1 MMRLHV
7 KSCPY
12 VSVLVS
18 LFLVT
23 LVMPAWGADD
33 AGYSLLLQPSPV
45 DGGSI
50 TPGNGVH
57 KVQIGDQ
64 IKVVAVP
71 SAGYRFLYWI
81 GDVGEVGTAQTT
93 VQMNSPKLVV
103 AVFEREQFEDLPDVI
118 LGGGS
123 SAGGLHASSG
133 SSSSGS
139 SFYGSSAA
147 PEYHYGGYSTTEED
161 DDDGDTEVP
170 EPATLLL
177 LGLGTLATRIRCH
190 KQ

>member
-1 MMRLHV
+1 MMRVHV
-7 KSCPY
+7 KKSCPCWN
-12 VSVLVS
+12 VLVFLFLVS
-18 LFLVT
+18 L
-23 LVMPAWGADD
+23 VMPVMAAED

-50 TPGNGVH
+50 APGNGVH

-71 SAGYRFLYWI
+71 RTGYRFLYWI

-118 LGGGS
+118 MGGGS
-123 SAGGLHASSG
+123 SVGGLHASSG
-133 SSSSGS
+133 SSNSGS
-139 SFYGSSAA
+139 GFYSSSAA
-147 PEYHYGGYSTTEED
+147 PDYYYGDSSTTE
-161 DDDGDTEVP
+161 DDDGGTETP
-170 EPATLLL
+170 EPTTLLL
-177 LGLGTLATRIRCH
+177 LGLGTLATRIRCQ